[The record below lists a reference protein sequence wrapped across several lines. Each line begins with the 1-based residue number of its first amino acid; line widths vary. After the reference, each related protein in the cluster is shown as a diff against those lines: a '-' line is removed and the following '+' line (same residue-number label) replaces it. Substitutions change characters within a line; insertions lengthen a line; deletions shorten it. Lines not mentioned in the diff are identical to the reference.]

1 MSDELQ
7 LDFGHK
13 VADEA
18 KYADPDY
25 EGKNASTMENTITI
39 PAPAGK
45 TKEVAMASSPN
56 TKKSKRY
63 DHITEEAER
72 LQSDQTYLRAQAIAK
87 NRAFQ
92 QRITALHERIKRWE
106 VRCNDETTA
115 REKEDAEIRVKISSQ
130 LAILT
135 DDFLTKLD
143 NGCNSI
149 EVQSKQ
155 GGTVDQR
162 YDAWHKDFRH
172 FVDIIVPDVI
182 EKQQGEVTRH
192 LKKARE
198 TFDID
203 NTKLLKR
210 EAKIVERFEEHVDR
224 TKNDFTQET
233 KTRVRAQRVLE
244 ELIDE
249 RNRLWDRCEEDFY
262 SPFMTE
268 IQECKDLISKTIA
281 DRKANDK
288 VTLESMKESMD
299 KIQKVIL
306 RNFGVGGD
314 SSSRSNYSP
323 NVGKK

>member
-1 MSDELQ
+1 MAEEGLK

-13 VADEA
+13 VADES
-18 KYADPDY
+18 KYGDLD
-25 EGKNASTMENTITI
+25 EGKMENTVTI

-45 TKEVAMASSPN
+45 TKEVKLASSPN

-106 VRCNDETTA
+106 VRCEDETTA

-135 DDFLTKLD
+135 EDFNSKLD
-143 NGCNSI
+143 NKYESI
-149 EVQSKQ
+149 EMQSKE
-155 GGTVDQR
+155 GGVVSNR
-162 YDAWHKDFRH
+162 YDEWYKDFRY
-172 FVDIIVPDVI
+172 FVDVIVPDVI

-210 EAKIVERFEEHVDR
+210 ESQIVERFEEHVER
-224 TKNDFTQET
+224 TKNDFTQEN
-233 KTRVRAQRVLE
+233 KTRLRAQRVLE

-249 RNRLWDRCEEDFY
+249 RNRIWDRCEEDFY

-268 IQECKDLISKTIA
+268 IQECKDMMAKCIA
-281 DRKANDK
+281 DREVNDK
-288 VTLESMKESMD
+288 ITLKSMKESMD

-306 RNFGVGGD
+306 KNFGVGGGGGGG
-314 SSSRSNYSP
+314 
-323 NVGKK
+323 GKVESKK